1 MLSIAMVQWKLTK
14 YHHTTIAGV
23 PNGFSSYHGIDA
35 VTNCCH
41 LLIRRYYSSSD
52 NSIGYERKSP
62 VQHRPGMYFGA
73 TEFFVGHM
81 GIQPTETNDGAEG
94 SDIQSC
100 AAEDL

>member
-1 MLSIAMVQWKLTK
+1 
-14 YHHTTIAGV
+14 
-23 PNGFSSYHGIDA
+23 
-35 VTNCCH
+35 
-41 LLIRRYYSSSD
+41 
-52 NSIGYERKSP
+52 
-62 VQHRPGMYFGA
+62 MYFGA